1 MTHYETL
8 GVSESASADE
18 IKKAYRKLASQHH
31 PDKGG
36 DTRRFQEIQTAYD
49 TLADANKRQQYDFER
64 QNPGGMPGGVHFQWH
79 SNGMPGDIGD
89 IFRQFGF
96 GNDPF
101 AHVRQQQQ
109 TRKNKDLR
117 IEIPLSLASTLTDQV
132 KTVQVRTTNGETS
145 VLEVQVPRGVTTG
158 TQIRYSGLGDNLFN
172 TLPRGDLFVQFTV
185 QPAEGF
191 GINNID
197 LYTQI
202 SVNCLKAITGGTVIV
217 TGIDGTTFEMSL
229 PPGTQP
235 GMKFRLRGQG
245 LYQMNT
251 NQRGDLYAELAI
263 TIPNNLT
270 TDQIDYIQ
278 TIVNSQ

>member
-49 TLADANKRQQYDFER
+49 TLADADRRQRYDMER

-79 SNGMPGDIGD
+79 GNGMPGDIGD

-96 GNDPF
+96 GGDPF
-101 AHVRQQQQ
+101 AHMRPQQP
-109 TRKNKDLR
+109 RKNKDLR
-117 IEIPLSLASTLTDQV
+117 IEIPLSLASTLEEQV
-132 KTVQVRTTNGETS
+132 KTVQVRTTNNDTS
-145 VLEVQVPRGVTTG
+145 VLEVRIPRGVTTG

-185 QPAEGF
+185 HPAEGF

-202 SVNCLKAITGGTVIV
+202 SVNCLKAITGGTVTV
-217 TGIDGTTFEMSL
+217 SGIDGKTFEMTL

-251 NQRGDLYAELAI
+251 DQRGDLYAELAM
-263 TIPNNLT
+263 TIPTNLT
-270 TDQIDYIQ
+270 TEQINYIQ
-278 TIVNSQ
+278 TIVNTQ